1 MGPLAEAGIAGI
13 AFGAVSVATMLPM
26 KLDDKPRALAASFAS
41 RFSIGFLIPLV
52 GLPGPGWLVGAG
64 VGLLVSLSDAIV
76 TKAYFPILVAGT
88 LGGALV
94 GWLTL

>member
-1 MGPLAEAGIAGI
+1 MPAIVAALVAGL
-13 AFGAVSVATMLPM
+13 AFGAFSVATMLPM
-26 KLDDKPRALAASFAS
+26 VLDDKPRALAASFAS

-52 GLPGPGWLVGAG
+52 TVPWPGVLVGAV

-76 TKAYFPILVAGT
+76 TRAFAPILLTGT
-88 LGGALV
+88 LGGALI

>member
-1 MGPLAEAGIAGI
+1 MPPLVQAIIAGF
-13 AFGAVSVATMLPM
+13 AFGALSVVTMLPM
-26 KLDDKPRALAASFAS
+26 ALDDKPRALAASFAS
-41 RFSIGFLIPLV
+41 RFSIGFLVPLV

-76 TKAYFPILVAGT
+76 TRAYGPILATGT
-88 LGGALV
+88 LGGALI